1 VSTSPSTS
9 AGEIRTCAPASSNSV
24 RTGPRRRTNSGRGR
38 VCFYAP
44 SLYPVTARGEIELVG
59 GAEVQQW
66 SLGRGLAARGFDVSI
81 VTCDFGQPRH
91 VRREGVSLLRTFDPG
106 AGLRVIRFFY
116 PRMWKSTTTLWQVR
130 ADAYLAQGSGIE
142 AGLAY
147 DVSRLRD
154 AAFVFLA
161 AHDFDALPSL
171 PFLPRRRHRW
181 WYLRALRGADR
192 RIAQTE
198 AQRRLFLENWGV
210 ETTIIGNPAEMPAQA
225 VDPGANHVILWL
237 ATYKPSKRPEWFTEL
252 ARRLPEYQFVMV
264 GGVPGAEQNTS
275 WQKAKRATAD
285 LHNLTVHGFVERER
299 VADFLEQA
307 ALFVHTS
314 PAEGFSMAVLE
325 AWSFGIPSVTAFDP
339 DGAVAEFGLGK
350 AIASIEELAES
361 VRQLMTDV
369 EERRAAGARARA
381 FVEGHHAADAIYDE
395 LAELLDEVIEE
406 RRVKGA
412 EG

>member
-1 VSTSPSTS
+1 MNLTRTVTS
-9 AGEIRTCAPASSNSV
+9 
-24 RTGPRRRTNSGRGR
+24 RRAKSGRGR
-38 VCFYAP
+38 ICFYAP
-44 SLYPVTARGEIELVG
+44 HLYPVTAGGEIELVG

-66 SLGRGLAARGFDVSI
+66 SLGRGLAARDFDVSI
-81 VTCDFGQPRH
+81 VTCDFGQPH
-91 VRREGVSLLRTFDPG
+91 DVEREGVTLLRTFDPR

-116 PRMWKSTTTLWQVR
+116 PRLWTSTTTLWQVR

-161 AHDFDALPSL
+161 AHDFDAVPSL

-198 AQRRLFLENWGV
+198 TQRRLFLENWGV
-210 ETTIIGNPAEMPAQA
+210 QTTIIGNPAEVPAQP
-225 VDPGANHVILWL
+225 VDPGANTVILWL

-252 ARRLPEYQFVMV
+252 ARRLPEYEFVMA
-264 GGVPGAEQNTS
+264 GGVPGSEENDS
-275 WQKAKRATAD
+275 WQKAKRAAAD
-285 LHNLTVHGFVERER
+285 IPNLTVHGFVERER
-299 VADFLEQA
+299 IADFLGQA

-325 AWSFGIPSVTAFDP
+325 AWSYGIPSVTAFDP
-339 DGAVAEFGLGK
+339 DGAVARFGLGE
-350 AIASIEELAES
+350 AIASIEGLVGS
-361 VRQLMTDV
+361 VARLMAGV

-381 FVEGHHAADAIYDE
+381 FVKDHHEADTIYDE
-395 LAELLDEVIEE
+395 LASLLDEVIEE
-406 RRVKGA
+406 RRRKRA
-412 EG
+412 SQK